1 MSADSEA
8 VLWRSF
14 EGQGKGFFG
23 IPYIHLPYSWDVS
36 ALCFPGKKKKK
47 KTKKKKQQNHL
58 DATRER
64 QVTPLNSE
72 EDTFSLNVILSMGY
86 SKLYCESGP
95 NKMAPLGSIL
105 SKREQ

>member
-1 MSADSEA
+1 MSANTEA
-8 VLWRSF
+8 VLWGSF
-14 EGQGKGFFG
+14 EGQGKACFG

-36 ALCFPGKKKKK
+36 ALCFPGRE
-47 KTKKKKQQNHL
+47 KKKQENHL

-64 QVTPLNSE
+64 QGTPLNSE

-95 NKMAPLGSIL
+95 NKMAPLASIL

>member
-1 MSADSEA
+1 MSANTEA
-8 VLWRSF
+8 VLWGSF

-23 IPYIHLPYSWDVS
+23 IPYIPLPYSWDVS
-36 ALCFPGKKKKK
+36 ALCFPGREKE
-47 KTKKKKQQNHL
+47 KQENHL

-72 EDTFSLNVILSMGY
+72 EAAFSLNVILSVAY

-95 NKMAPLGSIL
+95 NKMAPLASI
-105 SKREQ
+105 SSEREL